1 MAVFY
6 RLTKSN
12 MKGKSAGRYY
22 AKAVTMGELHTN
34 DLAAMVS
41 ESNSVTES
49 DVHGVLIA
57 LIQQMK
63 QGMKDGK
70 TVVLDG
76 LGRFKLTLETESVAD
91 PSEFSAAKHIHGVHC
106 SFIEEGRKPQGNHRQ
121 TKIFS
126 TGVEIKAA
134 PVNDVEK

>member
-12 MKGKSAGRYY
+12 MKGKSASRYY

-63 QGMKDGK
+63 QGMKDEK
-70 TVVLDG
+70 TVVPL
-76 LGRFKLTLETESVAD
+76 V
-91 PSEFSAAKHIHGVHC
+91 
-106 SFIEEGRKPQGNHRQ
+106 
-121 TKIFS
+121 
-126 TGVEIKAA
+126 
-134 PVNDVEK
+134 